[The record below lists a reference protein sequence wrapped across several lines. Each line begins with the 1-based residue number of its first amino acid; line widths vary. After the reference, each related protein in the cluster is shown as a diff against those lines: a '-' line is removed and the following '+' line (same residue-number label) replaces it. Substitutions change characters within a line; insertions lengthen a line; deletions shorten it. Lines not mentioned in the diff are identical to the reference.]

1 MSKRTTVVLTAWR
14 ADLQTIDLMKLLRRF
29 GGVDLREAKRL
40 VESLVDGEMVAVQV
54 LVEDEAELVRLARE
68 AGAIIDRSS

>member
-1 MSKRTTVVLTAWR
+1 MSKRTTVVLTACR

-29 GGVDLREAKRL
+29 GGVDLREAKRR

>member
-14 ADLQTIDLMKLLRRF
+14 ADLQTIDLVKLLRRF

>member
-29 GGVDLREAKRL
+29 GGVDLREAKRR